1 MAVKSMFVGNVEF
14 TVPDVFALIEHN
26 GQLIQDLH
34 SAVEDNHRLREDV
47 KRLEERSCKCKESI
61 EEILMPPELC
71 PHGE

>member
-14 TVPDVFALIEHN
+14 TVPDVFDLIERN
-26 GQLIQDLH
+26 GQLI
-34 SAVEDNHRLREDV
+34 EDNHRLREDV